1 MMKLSKHRLILLV
14 FPLLAAC
21 AHAPQ
26 QTSVAAPVHV
36 ASADGNVDK
45 SHLEQIVE
53 PPRLDLPNVALTDQ
67 LLYEFLLGDI
77 ASQRGR
83 PELAA
88 QAYLDLAKTT
98 RDPRV
103 ARRAAQLTF
112 EAHEYDQSVEA
123 FKLWQQLEP
132 SSPLAKQMLVSLL
145 LSGGK
150 LEEARTQVAELLAS
164 DPQNV
169 GRTFL
174 NIYGLL
180 ARVPDKNAAV
190 DWLVEIAH
198 PYPQVPEAHWA
209 LAQSAAAANRYDL
222 ALVEAHQAVMLRP
235 DWDIAVVLEA
245 QLLQRSAPQKG
256 AALLK
261 SFLESHDDNKEVRL
275 FYARMLLEQKQYVEA
290 RDEFGKLLKQ
300 RPGSPELAFAIA
312 LISLQ
317 LGELDRAEQEL
328 RQALASKGKGGNDDT
343 LHYYLGQLSEARK
356 ADADALQHYRQ
367 IKGGEHDYPAH
378 LRMAYLLNKAGQL
391 DEARKV
397 LKQAVPKDDEQRVQL
412 LMIESQLLRDAKQ
425 YGESFK
431 VLTKGLEKFPNQPEL
446 LYQSALIAD
455 KLNKTET
462 FEQLIR
468 KLIKVEPNNAHSYN
482 ALGYSWL
489 ERNVRIPE
497 AMDLVQKAYKL
508 APDDAAI
515 IDSMGWGYYRLGL
528 YDKSVE
534 FLQRAYKA
542 NPDPEIAAHLGEV
555 LWVKG
560 DKDAARKVWTES
572 AQTNPDNEALQ
583 AVIKKYIP

>member
-1 MMKLSKHRLILLV
+1 MKTKPRYSILLL

-26 QTSVAAPVHV
+26 QASDAPPLRL
-36 ASADGNVDK
+36 ASADAGVDK
-45 SHLEQIVE
+45 AHLEQIAE
-53 PPRLDLPNVALTDQ
+53 PSRLDLPNVALTDS

-77 ASQRGR
+77 ASQRGK

-103 ARRAAQLTF
+103 ARRAAQLTY
-112 EAHEYDQSVEA
+112 EAHQYDQSVEA

-132 SSPLAKQMLVSLL
+132 ASPLAKQMLVSLL

-150 LEEARTQVAELLAS
+150 LEEARSQVAELLAS
-164 DPQNV
+164 DPENV
-169 GRTFL
+169 GRTFM
-174 NIYGLL
+174 NIYSLL
-180 ARVPDKNAAV
+180 ARVPDKAAAV
-190 DWLVEIAH
+190 DWLVVIAH

-209 LAQSAAAANRYDL
+209 LAQAAAAANRHEL
-222 ALVEAHQAVMLRP
+222 AMTEAHQAVALRP

-245 QLLQRSAPQKG
+245 QLLQRSEPQKG

-261 SFLESHDDNKEVRL
+261 NFLDSHDDKEVRL
-275 FYARMLLEQKQYVEA
+275 FYARMLLEQKRYVEA
-290 RDEFGKLLKQ
+290 REEFGMLLKQ

-317 LGELDRAEQEL
+317 LGELDRAEKEL
-328 RQALASKGKGGNDDT
+328 RQALESKGKTSNDDT
-343 LHYYLGQLSEARK
+343 LHYFLGQLGEARK
-356 ADADALQHYRQ
+356 DDAAALQHYRQ

-378 LRMAYLLNKAGQL
+378 LRVAYLLNKAGRL
-391 DEARKV
+391 DEARKA
-397 LKQAVPKDDEQRVQL
+397 LKQAAPKDDEQRVQL
-412 LMIESQLLRDAKQ
+412 LMIESQFLREAKQ

-431 VLTKGLEKFPNQPEL
+431 VLAQGLEKFPDQPEL

-455 KLNKTET
+455 KLNRTQA

-497 AMDLVQKAYKL
+497 AMELVEKAYKL

-515 IDSMGWGYYRLGL
+515 IDSMGWGYYRLGQF
-528 YDKSVE
+528 DKSVE
-534 FLQRAYKA
+534 FLQRAYKV
-542 NPDPEIAAHLGEV
+542 NSDPEIAAHLGEV

-560 DKDAARKVWTES
+560 DRDAARKVWTES
-572 AQTNPDNEALQ
+572 TQANPDNEALQ

>member
-1 MMKLSKHRLILLV
+1 MKTKPRYSILLL

-26 QTSVAAPVHV
+26 QASDAPPLRL
-36 ASADGNVDK
+36 ASADAGVDK
-45 SHLEQIVE
+45 AHLEQIAE
-53 PPRLDLPNVALTDQ
+53 PSRLDLPNVALTDS

-77 ASQRGR
+77 ASQRGK

-103 ARRAAQLTF
+103 ARRAAQLTY
-112 EAHEYDQSVEA
+112 EAHQYDQSVEA

-132 SSPLAKQMLVSLL
+132 ASPLAKQMLVSLL

-150 LEEARTQVAELLAS
+150 LEEARSQVAELLAS
-164 DPQNV
+164 DPENV
-169 GRTFL
+169 GRTFM
-174 NIYGLL
+174 NIYSLL
-180 ARVPDKNAAV
+180 ARVPDKAAAV
-190 DWLVEIAH
+190 DWLVVIAH

-209 LAQSAAAANRYDL
+209 LAQAAAAANRHEL
-222 ALVEAHQAVMLRP
+222 AMTEAHQAVALRP

-245 QLLQRSAPQKG
+245 QLLQRSEPQKG

-261 SFLESHDDNKEVRL
+261 NFLDSHDDKEVRL
-275 FYARMLLEQKQYVEA
+275 FYARMLLEQKRYVEA
-290 RDEFGKLLKQ
+290 REEFGTLLKQ

-317 LGELDRAEQEL
+317 LGELDRAEKEL
-328 RQALASKGKGGNDDT
+328 RQALESKGKTSNDDT
-343 LHYYLGQLSEARK
+343 LHYFLGQLGEARK
-356 ADADALQHYRQ
+356 DDAAALQHYRQ

-378 LRMAYLLNKAGQL
+378 LRVAYLLNKAGRL
-391 DEARKV
+391 DEARKA
-397 LKQAVPKDDEQRVQL
+397 LKQAAPKDDEQRVQL
-412 LMIESQLLRDAKQ
+412 LMIESQFLREAKQ

-431 VLTKGLEKFPNQPEL
+431 VLAQGLEKFPDQPEL

-455 KLNKTET
+455 KLNRTQA

-497 AMDLVQKAYKL
+497 AMELVEKAYKL

-515 IDSMGWGYYRLGL
+515 IDSMGWGYYRLGQF
-528 YDKSVE
+528 DKSVE
-534 FLQRAYKA
+534 FLQRAYKV
-542 NPDPEIAAHLGEV
+542 NSDPEIAAHLGEV

-560 DKDAARKVWTES
+560 DRDAARKVWTES
-572 AQTNPDNEALQ
+572 TQANPDNEALQ